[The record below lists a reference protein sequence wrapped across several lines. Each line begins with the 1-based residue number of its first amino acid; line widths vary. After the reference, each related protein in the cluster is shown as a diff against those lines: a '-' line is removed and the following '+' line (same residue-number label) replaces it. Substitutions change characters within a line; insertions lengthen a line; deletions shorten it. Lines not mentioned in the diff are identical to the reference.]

1 MSPNPFFKPADA
13 TRESAAHVAEAAK
26 QINPQLAAGQ
36 RVFHVPIGI
45 APAIADALA
54 GAGWMVVQKDHATD
68 KDGAA
73 TLVLTD
79 PTSSPRTAPQ
89 ITATFMWTQHRAVL
103 RGKSAVNGAD
113 LPETLAECPAG
124 VQAAHYGLALAAA
137 RLYEMPEPAVP
148 EGMSEEDAYRVQRAV
163 AIARMS

>member
-54 GAGWMVVQKDHATD
+54 GAGWFVVQKDHATD

-79 PTSSPRTAPQ
+79 PTSKPHEPQ
-89 ITATFMWTQHRAVL
+89 ISAEFMWTQHRAAL
-103 RGKSAVNGAD
+103 GGKSAVNGAD
-113 LPETLAECPAG
+113 LPETLADCPAG
-124 VQAAHYGLALAAA
+124 VKAAHYGLALAAA
-137 RLYEMPEPAVP
+137 RFYEKPEPAVP
-148 EGMSEEDAYRVQRAV
+148 EGVSEEDAARVQRAV